1 LKVADASNARRK
13 EVDAVQYDL
22 GLQGLGIL
30 LALSLVFGLLAQVA
44 GRAESRWLWLIA
56 GIGYFVGGLFTSEVM
71 FATATEEELQ
81 PIIDG
86 LMFDEALFGGLVVG
100 IPTAIAARYITGSAP
115 FHRHRAAP
123 TA

>member
-1 LKVADASNARRK
+1 MRDASSARRK
-13 EVDAVQYDL
+13 EVGAVQYDL

-30 LALSLVFGLLAQVA
+30 VAFSLVFGLLVQIA
-44 GRAESRWLWLIA
+44 GRAETHWLWLIA
-56 GIGYFVGGLFTSEVM
+56 AIGWFVGGLFASEVT

-86 LMFDEALFGGLVVG
+86 LAFDEALLGGLLVG
-100 IPTAIAARYITGSAP
+100 IPTAIAARYVTGSAP
-115 FHRHRAAP
+115 FHRHHAAP

>member
-1 LKVADASNARRK
+1 M
-13 EVDAVQYDL
+13 QYDL

-30 LALSLVFGLLAQVA
+30 VAISLGFGLVAQVA

-56 GIGYFVGGLFTSEVM
+56 AVGWFVGGMYLSEVM
-71 FATATEEELQ
+71 FATATEDEIQ

-86 LMFDEALFGGLVVG
+86 LAFDEALLGGLLVG

-115 FHRHRAAP
+115 FPRHQAAP